1 MGRGS
6 DGAMRN
12 TGFFQRLPLLA
23 DRPVAALAAT
33 AALIAIAYLIRRAI
47 DPILPVGFPYA
58 TFFPAVVA
66 AAVLFGMRAGIVAGI
81 VGGLLA
87 WYYFIPPFGSFA
99 LNTVTIAAMALY
111 TFVVV
116 TQVALVELMTAANR
130 RLAKER
136 ETSAL
141 LFRELQH
148 RVSNNLQMV
157 AALLTL
163 QKRGIGDPAAHAAL
177 DEAAR
182 RLGVIGRVSRQLHD
196 PDGANLELK
205 AFLKQLCAD
214 VVEANGHDGVTLE
227 IDAPAEIRLEPDAAI
242 PMALI
247 VAEAVANAIE
257 HGFAGRTS
265 GHIMVRVSSDT
276 RGVVV
281 SIRDDGHGL
290 PEGFSLDASPSLG
303 LGIARMLA
311 KQLRGRFELV
321 ADNGT
326 EARLSIPH

>member
-1 MGRGS
+1 
-6 DGAMRN
+6 MRRAS
-12 TGFFQRLPLLA
+12 FFQRLPLFA
-23 DRPVAALAAT
+23 DRPIAAIAAT
-33 AALIAIAYLIRRAI
+33 LALIAFAYLIRRVI
-47 DPILPVGFPYA
+47 DPILPIGFPYA

-66 AAVLFGMRAGIVAGI
+66 AAVLFGMRAGVVAAI
-81 VGGLLA
+81 AGGALA
-87 WYYFIPPFGSFA
+87 WYFFIPPFGSFA
-99 LNTVTIAAMALY
+99 VTPVTIAAMALY

-116 TQVALVELMTAANR
+116 TQIALVELLTAANR

-136 ETSAL
+136 TTTGL

-163 QKRGIGDPAAHAAL
+163 QKRGVADPAAHGAL

-182 RLGVIGRVSRQLHD
+182 RLGVIGRISRQLHD
-196 PDGANLELK
+196 PEGANLELR
-205 AFLKQLCAD
+205 AFLEQLCAD
-214 VVEANGHDGVTLE
+214 VVEANGRTGVTLD
-227 IDAPAEIRLEPDAAI
+227 IDAPADIRLEPDAAI

-257 HGFAGRTS
+257 HGFAGRAS
-265 GHIMVRVSSDT
+265 GRITVRVRSDA
-276 RGVVV
+276 RGVEV

-290 PEGFSLDASPSLG
+290 PAGFSLESSPSLG
-303 LGIARMLA
+303 LGIATMLA
-311 KQLRGRFELV
+311 KQLKGRFELV
-321 ADNGT
+321 GGGGT